1 MCDCLMQEQI
11 GLRQQVGSLTA
22 SLHAAEQAQGNA
34 EVAAQEERQRHAEA
48 AQVNRLTLF
57 PFPFPFPF
65 LPMSAHVECSPY
77 CCCKSAKCKTIQ
89 LPASPLT
96 LAFLLLCCSGW
107 QQQPPLT
114 F

>member
-11 GLRQQVGSLTA
+11 WLRQQVGSLTA

-65 LPMSAHVECSPY
+65 LPPLPPPSSFPSQVLKHTHP
-77 CCCKSAKCKTIQ
+77 TIT
-89 LPASPLT
+89 SN
-96 LAFLLLCCSGW
+96 S
-107 QQQPPLT
+107 
-114 F
+114 